1 MATKKYIEL
10 QEFTDADLLNE
21 LRETEVQYTKLKFDH
36 AVKGLENPQTIKEIR
51 RDIAR
56 LNTEVRRRE
65 MAAMTEEQL
74 AKRSKIRNR
83 RRNK

>member
-10 QEFTDADLLNE
+10 QEFSDADLLNE
-21 LRETEVQYTKLKFDH
+21 LKETEVQYRKLKLDH
-36 AVKGLENPQTIKEIR
+36 AVKGLENPQVIKEVR

-65 MAAMTEEQL
+65 VAGLTEAQL
-74 AKRSKIRNR
+74 AKRSKIRKR
-83 RRNK
+83 RRN

>member
-10 QEFTDADLLNE
+10 QEFADADLLNE
-21 LRETEVQYTKLKFDH
+21 LKETEVQYRKLKLDH
-36 AVKGLENPQTIKEIR
+36 AVKGLENPKVIKEVR

-65 MAAMTEEQL
+65 IANLTPEQL

-83 RRNK
+83 RRN